1 MTKVAIAC
9 QGGGS
14 HSAFTGGV
22 LQHLLDARAHRIVAL
37 SGTSGGAICA
47 LLTWYGLLTG
57 GAVKAERLL
66 EHFWRAN
73 SATTLTDRATNAWL
87 VGLARLEG
95 RVALPVV
102 SPYAYPEIAR
112 GALTRLLTQHIDFDR
127 VAQLQEAPREG
138 QPLLL
143 VGAVDVATGAHRAF
157 SSRARGITLDTVLA
171 SAAVPSLFRAVH
183 VGDSYFW
190 DGLFSRNPPVRDL
203 PDAGPE
209 EIWVIRINPVARAH
223 EPKTVADIADRRNEL
238 SGNLSL
244 QQELY
249 FIGKVNQWA
258 GRLGD
263 GYRHIEVRE
272 IDLDLDLDLASK
284 LDRSPAFID
293 RLFEEG
299 RRRAARFLA
308 TLSS

>member
-1 MTKVAIAC
+1 VKVALAC

-14 HSAFTGGV
+14 HTAFTAGV
-22 LQHLLDARAHRIVAL
+22 LQRLLEARNHTVVAL

-47 LLTWYGLLTG
+47 LLTWYGLQTG
-57 GAVKAERLL
+57 GAVQAGQLL
-66 EHFWRAN
+66 ERFWQAN
-73 SATTLTDRATNAWL
+73 SATTLQDRATNAWL

-112 GALTRLLTQHIDFDR
+112 TALTRLLTKHIDFDR
-127 VAQLQEAPREG
+127 VAQLQEAPTED

-157 SSRARGITLDTVLA
+157 SSECREITLDTVLA
-171 SAAVPSLFRAVH
+171 SAAVPPLFRAVH
-183 VGDSYFW
+183 VAGSYYW
-190 DGLFSRNPPVRDL
+190 DGLFSRNPPVREL
-203 PDAGPE
+203 PDAGPD
-209 EIWVIRINPVARAH
+209 EIWLIRVNPLARAL

-249 FIGKVNQWA
+249 FIGKVNKWA
-258 GRLGD
+258 DRLRD
-263 GYRHIEVRE
+263 RYRHIGVRE
-272 IDLDLDLDLASK
+272 IDLDLNLDLASK
-284 LDRSPAFID
+284 LNRSPRFIT
-293 RLFEEG
+293 RLIGEG
-299 RRRAARFLA
+299 RRQAAQFLT
-308 TLSS
+308 TLPS